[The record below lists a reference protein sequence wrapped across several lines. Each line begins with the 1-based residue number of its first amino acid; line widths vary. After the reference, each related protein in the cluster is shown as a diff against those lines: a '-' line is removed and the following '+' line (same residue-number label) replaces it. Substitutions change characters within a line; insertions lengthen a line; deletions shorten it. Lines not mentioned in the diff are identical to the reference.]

1 MEPELKLKTSHNTG
15 DEEDGNKHLASVNK
29 ILPPTVSSYV
39 FVELK
44 IKIKVSKLNYPI
56 RSRQDPDPN

>member
-1 MEPELKLKTSHNTG
+1 MEPELKLKTSQNTG
-15 DEEDGNKHLASVNK
+15 DEKDGNKQLASVNK

-39 FVELK
+39 FVEFK